1 MSMYHEKPN
10 DDSAF
15 FIGGTNMTDQDSK
28 DWYIGLMSGTSLDG
42 VDGVLV
48 QLPTQPSVHGAPMQ
62 MLAATHQA
70 FPDDVRAAAL
80 ALQSVSENEIE
91 REALLGNRLAEL
103 YASCVQTLKSKLQQH
118 DAQAQ
123 IRAVGVH
130 GQTIRHRPELGFT
143 RQTNQPALLAERC
156 GIDVIADFRSRDV
169 AAGGQGAPLVP
180 AFHRAVFGRTGAC
193 RVVLNI
199 GGMSNISILHAD
211 GKTSGFDTGPGNVLM
226 DAWISLHQQQNY
238 DQDGTWAQQGTP
250 DAALLAALLDEAFL
264 RQAPPK
270 STGRDLFHL
279 PWLQQ
284 KLQNFSHVV
293 ALDVQATLCQFTARS
308 IADAIKRYAPDVSEI
323 YVCGGGAMNLTL
335 MQMLRAEFPV
345 GNERAANNAVMIAAT
360 DVLGVSAMHV
370 EALAFAWLAQRFILR
385 LPGNLPEVT
394 GAQGLRVLGA
404 LYPA

>member
-1 MSMYHEKPN
+1 MTEQDMI
-10 DDSAF
+10 DQD
-15 FIGGTNMTDQDSK
+15 MTDQDSK
-28 DWYIGLMSGTSLDG
+28 HWYIGLMSGTSLDG

-48 QLPTQPSVHGAPMQ
+48 QLPTQSSAHGAPMQ
-62 MLAATHQA
+62 MLAAAHQA
-70 FPDDVRAAAL
+70 FPDEVRAAAL
-80 ALQSVSENEIE
+80 ALQSAGENEIE
-91 REALLGNRLAEL
+91 REALLANRLAAL
-103 YASCVQTLKSKLQQH
+103 YASCVQTLKNKLQQH
-118 DAQAQ
+118 DPKAH

-143 RQTNQPALLAERC
+143 RQTNQPALLAELC

-180 AFHRAVFGRTGAC
+180 AFHRAVFGRAGAC

-211 GKTSGFDTGPGNVLM
+211 GKTTGFDTGPGNVLM
-226 DAWISLHQQQNY
+226 DAWIGLHQQQNY
-238 DQDGTWAQQGTP
+238 DHDGAWAQQGTP
-250 DAALLAALLDEAFL
+250 NAALLTALLDEPFL
-264 RQAPPK
+264 RQAAPK

-284 KLQNFSHVV
+284 KLQGFSQLAAV
-293 ALDVQATLCQFTARS
+293 DVQATLCQFTARS
-308 IADAIKRYAPDVSEI
+308 IAEAIRHDAADVSEI
-323 YVCGGGAMNLTL
+323 YVCGGGALNQCL
-335 MQMLRAEFPV
+335 MQMLRLEFS
-345 GNERAANNAVMIAAT
+345 AHQKQTFNNSVMIAAT
-360 DVLGVSAMHV
+360 DVLGVAAMHV
-370 EALAFAWLAQRFILR
+370 EALAFAWLAQRFVLR